1 MRKQAAN
8 IFNEIASKAV
18 IVPVLASGAFCF
30 LRLIS
35 NVRGD
40 FAMFSRGFYVSF
52 LLIAL
57 STPAMADMIYKPI
70 NPSFGGDS
78 FNSSHLQGLA
88 GSQNEYKNSASSA
101 QQSNSERFLNM
112 LESRLYSSLASQVA
126 EAIFGENAQPNGTIT
141 FDDQTI
147 SFVNDGTQITLN
159 VTDLNTGQITTISI
173 PVLQ

>member
-1 MRKQAAN
+1 
-8 IFNEIASKAV
+8 
-18 IVPVLASGAFCF
+18 
-30 LRLIS
+30 
-35 NVRGD
+35 
-40 FAMFSRGFYVSF
+40 MFSRGFYVSF
-52 LLIAL
+52 LFIAL
-57 STPAMADMIYKPI
+57 STPAMADMVYKPI

-88 GSQNEYKNSASSA
+88 GSQNQYKDSASSA
-101 QQSNSERFLNM
+101 QMSNSERFLNM